1 MKKPLMIKMLIAALL
16 IGLIIPASGCSARIG
31 TTSARTSKKVP
42 PGQAKKAAGE
52 KSAKR
57 FAPGQ
62 NK

>member
-1 MKKPLMIKMLIAALL
+1 MKTPVLIKMLVVALL
-16 IGLIIPASGCSARIG
+16 VSLSISASGCSASVG
-31 TTSARTSKKVP
+31 TRSTTAKKVP

>member
-1 MKKPLMIKMLIAALL
+1 MKTPILIKMLVVALL
-16 IGLIIPASGCSARIG
+16 VGLTVSASGCSARIG
-31 TTSARTSKKVP
+31 TGTTTSKKVP

>member
-1 MKKPLMIKMLIAALL
+1 MKIAALIKVL
-16 IGLIIPASGCSARIG
+16 TVVLLVNFAVSGCSSGIG
-31 TTSARTSKKVP
+31 IGVPNKSSKRVP
-42 PGQAKKAAGE
+42 PGQAKKAAGA

>member
-1 MKKPLMIKMLIAALL
+1 MKIAALIKIVTVVL
-16 IGLIIPASGCSARIG
+16 LVNFAVSGCSAGIG
-31 TTSARTSKKVP
+31 IGVPNRSAKRVP
-42 PGQAKKAAGE
+42 PGQAKKAAGA

>member
-1 MKKPLMIKMLIAALL
+1 MKTPILIKMLVVTLL
-16 IGLIIPASGCSARIG
+16 IGLVVSASSCSASIG
-31 TTSARTSKKVP
+31 TRSTTSKKVP

>member
-1 MKKPLMIKMLIAALL
+1 MKTRTLIKMLVVATL
-16 IGLIIPASGCSARIG
+16 IGFAVSASGCSTRVG
-31 TTSARTSKKVP
+31 TRSTTSKKVP
-42 PGQAKKAAGE
+42 PGQAKKAAGV

>member
-1 MKKPLMIKMLIAALL
+1 MKTPILIKMLAVTLL
-16 IGLIIPASGCSARIG
+16 FSLAFSGSSCSARIG
-31 TTSARTSKKVP
+31 TRSTTSKKVP

-52 KSAKR
+52 KSAKL